1 MLEKKNPGAWF
12 FSPQNLIPTFGFGAD
27 RQKSFLLDV
36 GLEGGSDSEG
46 IPAHV
51 QAALGGVQDD
61 EGEDPIQVF
70 SGVLRPSTCVQVYD
84 DLPVTRR
91 GGVESKL
98 FLQLLL

>member
-1 MLEKKNPGAWF
+1 MI
-12 FSPQNLIPTFGFGAD
+12 FSPQNLFPTFGFGTN

-51 QAALGGVQDD
+51 HAALRGVQDD
-61 EGEDPIQVF
+61 EGEDAVQVF
-70 SGVLRPSTCVQVYD
+70 SGVLRPSPCVQVND

-91 GGVESKL
+91 GSVESKL